1 MLSPADLVT
10 RSSRSALPKL
20 FALYVSG
27 KIAEGTWN
35 QIMDV
40 FDTCATTHEE
50 REALAEYLGQSF
62 SESRTEIPRPEDV
75 REFLSVVRGV
85 A

>member
-1 MLSPADLVT
+1 MFAPADLVAS
-10 RSSRSALPKL
+10 SSRSALPKL

-40 FDTCATTHEE
+40 FDTCVTTPEE
-50 REALAEYLGQSF
+50 REALAEFMGQSF
-62 SESRTEIPRPEDV
+62 SDSRTEIPKPEDV
-75 REFLSVVRGV
+75 KEFLSVVRGV

>member
-1 MLSPADLVT
+1 MYAPAGLVAN
-10 RSSRSALPKL
+10 SSRSALPKL

-27 KIAEGTWN
+27 KIAEGTWT

-40 FDTCATTHEE
+40 FDTCVVTPEE
-50 REALAEYLGQSF
+50 REAFAEYIGQAF
-62 SESRTEIPRPEDV
+62 TESNSEIPKPEDV
-75 REFLSVVRGV
+75 REFLSVARGV